1 MNSLN
6 FSRKK
11 NWEKNVVKLFRKIEL
26 LFPSSTTTIG
36 KQFRAKKNEEFVF
49 KLLREVKNSRQTED
63 HKVRQR
69 KMTLSV
75 NEEKICRSIFL
86 ASGFRLGDG

>member
-1 MNSLN
+1 
-6 FSRKK
+6 
-11 NWEKNVVKLFRKIEL
+11 
-26 LFPSSTTTIG
+26 
-36 KQFRAKKNEEFVF
+36 
-49 KLLREVKNSRQTED
+49 LREEKNSRRTED